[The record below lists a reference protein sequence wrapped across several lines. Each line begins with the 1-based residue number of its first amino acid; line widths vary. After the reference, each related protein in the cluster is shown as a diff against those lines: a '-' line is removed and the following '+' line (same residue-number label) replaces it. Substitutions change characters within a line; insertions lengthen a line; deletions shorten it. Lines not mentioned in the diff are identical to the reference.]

1 MAEITLEKLKQ
12 YAAMQSEKKQIED
25 QIDALYRSISSPR
38 LGESLGSTELGNPT
52 ERTAFRII
60 EEKER
65 LEQLSIELWQMTKEI
80 EDWLLSLDDH
90 EIRAV
95 VRAHYINGKTWRQTA
110 KEVMGYFDSDA
121 AKKKIYRYFK

>member
-1 MAEITLEKLKQ
+1 MAEITIEKLKQ
-12 YAAMQSEKKQIED
+12 YAAMQAEKTQIED

-38 LGESLGSTELGNPT
+38 LGESLGSTEPGNPT

-65 LEQLSIELWQMTKEI
+65 LEQLSIELWQMTKKI
-80 EDWLLSLDDH
+80 EEWLQSLDDH
-90 EIRAV
+90 EVRAI

-110 KEVMGYFDSDA
+110 REVYGWADQDTPRKRIKRF
-121 AKKKIYRYFK
+121 FE